1 MKRVSEFK
9 GVFVYIIVLLF
20 IVPHLVVQGG
30 VFPEEKPLW
39 DERSVDNPIQYSDGE
54 KVRSPKASASSPS
67 GMNRVISQVSE
78 ASYTIHQ
85 APAAI
90 ANGVGLVICPGGGYV
105 DVWLDREGHDLG
117 IWLASRGITSLVL
130 KYRTNSNAGQGKRRF
145 DWETYLPAVVAD
157 ARESMALLRRNAAEL
172 GLDPK
177 KIGVAGYSAGG
188 HLAFSAGYDSRY
200 WSEESSESG
209 QPNFVG
215 LFYPWLWDGFE
226 DVTRSSSLNIPTF
239 IMNGGPDKVTPAS
252 KALTLYQILLENDVP
267 CELHIFGKG
276 NHGFDLGE
284 SAGQSAALWKVSFV
298 AWLQDMGWIDYSK

>member
-1 MKRVSEFK
+1 MKQESKAK
-9 GVFVYIIVLLF
+9 GVFISIAGLLSIVF
-20 IVPHLVVQGG
+20 HLVVQGG
-30 VFPEEKPLW
+30 SLPEEQLLW
-39 DERSVDNPIQYSDGE
+39 GKRLKNNPIAYSGGE
-54 KVRSPKASASSPS
+54 KVRSPKASNTSPS
-67 GMNRVISQVSE
+67 GMNRVISQVGE
-78 ASYTIHQ
+78 ASYAIHR

-130 KYRTNSNAGQGKRRF
+130 KYRTNSNSEKGERRF

-157 ARESMALLRRNAAEL
+157 ARESIALLRREANDL
-172 GLDPK
+172 GLDPE

-200 WSEESSESG
+200 WSEDSKTSG

-215 LFYPWLWDGFE
+215 LFYPWLWEGFE
-226 DVTRSSSLNIPTF
+226 EVTKSSKHPVPTF

-252 KALTLYQILLENDVP
+252 KALSLYQILLEKEVP
-267 CELHIFGKG
+267 SELHVFGKG
-276 NHGFDLGE
+276 NHGFDLGDG
-284 SAGQSAALWKVSFV
+284 AGQSAALWKVSFV
-298 AWLQDMGWIDYSK
+298 AWLQDMGWINYSK